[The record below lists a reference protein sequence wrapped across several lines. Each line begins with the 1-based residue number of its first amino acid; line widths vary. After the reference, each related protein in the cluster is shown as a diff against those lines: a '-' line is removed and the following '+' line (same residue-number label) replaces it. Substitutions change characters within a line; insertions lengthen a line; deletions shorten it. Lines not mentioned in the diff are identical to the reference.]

1 MRSDQVPQDNS
12 SSYAGHKKL
21 LYAQTEAGEYVG
33 VKSSGWEIEA
43 AATCAAVEEF
53 EQLARAAL
61 VEVKAGTR
69 SPLYYHMYAS
79 RMDLPL
85 LAQVSGIWRWRIK
98 RHFQPKHFARLS
110 PALLDRYA
118 EVFDIPRAQLLT
130 TPEA

>member
-21 LYAQTEAGEYVG
+21 LYAQTAAGDYVG
-33 VKSSGWEIEA
+33 VQSSGWEVEA

-53 EQLARAAL
+53 DLLARTAL
-61 VEVKAGTR
+61 AEVKAGTR

-85 LAQVSGIWRWRIK
+85 LAQVTGIWRWRVK
-98 RHFQPKHFARLS
+98 RHFQPKHFARL
-110 PALLDRYA
+110 PDALLDRYA
-118 EVFDIPRAQLLT
+118 GVFDISRAQLLT
-130 TPEA
+130 TPDA

>member
-21 LYAQTEAGEYVG
+21 LYAQTETGEYVG
-33 VKSSGWEIEA
+33 VKSSGWEVEA
-43 AATCAAVEEF
+43 AATCAAVKEF

-61 VEVKAGTR
+61 REVKAGTR
-69 SPLYYHMYAS
+69 SPLYYHMCAS

-85 LAQVSGIWRWRIK
+85 LAQVSGIWRWRIN

-130 TPEA
+130 TPDA